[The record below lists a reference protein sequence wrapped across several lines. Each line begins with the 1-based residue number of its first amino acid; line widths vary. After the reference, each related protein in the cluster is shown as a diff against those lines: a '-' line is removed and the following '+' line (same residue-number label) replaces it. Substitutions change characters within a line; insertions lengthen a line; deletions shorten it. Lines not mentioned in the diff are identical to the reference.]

1 MTVLGSA
8 VLQTFFQDYLDT
20 DLTYT
25 KEVTRGLGLLAS
37 EATLRWQGES
47 LVCRVHSSSFRTA
60 KVVVQV
66 SAEKARAFGGATA
79 ILTLAFLHP
88 KTGKKESVPITG
100 ITQVLQSHTGATG
113 VTLLVGLTFTHRPAD
128 TFLETQGAY
137 LALKKEANQRREE
150 RIPVNQENRSALGLA
165 QLNTT
170 VVIDHIERKCMF
182 RDVSYG
188 GARVLLTGVAAFLV
202 NKPFVLALPLEGQV
216 PLDVPGTIVRAE
228 AIEGH
233 KGLAVIALA
242 YDADKVPPEYLRALQ
257 KAFKLGLGNPRDPSP
272 RT

>member
-1 MTVLGSA
+1 MTVLGPA
-8 VLQTFFQDYLDT
+8 VLQSFFQDYLDT
-20 DLTYT
+20 DLTYS

-47 LVCRVHSSSFRTA
+47 LPCRVHSASFRTA

-66 SAEKARAFGGATA
+66 SSEKARTFGGQTA
-79 ILTLAFLHP
+79 ILTLAFLSA
-88 KTGKKESVPITG
+88 KTGRKESVPITG
-100 ITQVLQSHTGATG
+100 TTQVLQTHQGAAG
-113 VTLLVGLTFTHRPAD
+113 VTLLVGLTFSHRPAD

-150 RIPVNQENRSALGLA
+150 RIPVNQENRASLGLA

-170 VVIDHIERKCMF
+170 IVIDHIERKCMF

-188 GARVLLTGVAAFLV
+188 GARVLLTGVAAFLAP
-202 NKPFVLALPLEGQV
+202 KPFVLALPLEGQP
-216 PLDVPGTIVRAE
+216 PLSVPGTVVRAE

-233 KGLAVIALA
+233 RGLAVLALA

-257 KAFKLGLGNPRDPSP
+257 KGFKLGLGNPR
-272 RT
+272 

>member
-37 EATLRWQGES
+37 EATLRCQGES
-47 LVCRVHSSSFRTA
+47 LPCRVHSSSFRTA

-66 SAEKARAFGGATA
+66 SPERARTLGATG

-88 KTGKKESVPITG
+88 KTGKKESVPISG
-100 ITQVLQSHTGATG
+100 AIQVLQTHTGPQG
-113 VTLLVGLTFTHRPAD
+113 VTLLVGLTFSHRPAD

-150 RIPVNQENRSALGLA
+150 RIPVNQENRAALGLS

-202 NKPFVLALPLEGQV
+202 NKPFVLALPLEGQGS
-216 PLDVPGTIVRAE
+216 LSVPGTIVRAE

-257 KAFKLGLGNPRDPSP
+257 KGFKLGLGNPRDPSP